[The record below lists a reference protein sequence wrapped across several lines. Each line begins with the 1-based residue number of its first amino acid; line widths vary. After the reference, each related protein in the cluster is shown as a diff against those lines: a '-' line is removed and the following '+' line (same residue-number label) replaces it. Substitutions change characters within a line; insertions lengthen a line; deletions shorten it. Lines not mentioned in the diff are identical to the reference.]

1 MVSALT
7 LLSLSCSLLY
17 SLDIKDESDSQGHA
31 LMEKTKTGVKHSLFL
46 DKLQQKGVYSR
57 QTGGGVGTQVSHG
70 AFPLSRESLFL
81 RAWKD
86 EKTVSD

>member
-1 MVSALT
+1 
-7 LLSLSCSLLY
+7 
-17 SLDIKDESDSQGHA
+17 
-31 LMEKTKTGVKHSLFL
+31 MEKTKTGVKHSLFL

-81 RAWKD
+81 RDWKD